1 MTTNV
6 LQICQSCA
14 ENNGGQWKN
23 PRNTAP
29 LFLATCGVCKEIRP
43 LTHIQFWK
51 GIKGDQE
58 FKLPTKEPFNTPEDK
73 NAKRRAADQA
83 RRDAKKAK
91 QEAAIK
97 PSQSGILNGEK

>member
-1 MTTNV
+1 MTMNV

-29 LFLATCGVCKEIRP
+29 LFLGTCGACKKIKP

-51 GIKGDQE
+51 DIKSDQE
-58 FKLPTKEPFNTPEDK
+58 FKVLDTVATKEMEDK
-73 NAKRRAADQA
+73 NTKRRAADQA

-91 QEAAIK
+91 Q
-97 PSQSGILNGEK
+97 PSESDLLNGKK

>member
-29 LFLATCGVCKEIRP
+29 LFLGTCGVCKEIKP

-51 GIKGDQE
+51 GIKGDQK
-58 FKLPTKEPFNTPEDK
+58 FKLPTKKKPAP
-73 NAKRRAADQA
+73 AKAAPV
-83 RRDAKKAK
+83 K
-91 QEAAIK
+91 Q
-97 PSQSGILNGEK
+97 PSQSDLLNGEK

>member
-58 FKLPTKEPFNTPEDK
+58 FKLPFNPGKNLRENPPAHISKEEKDK
-73 NAKRRAADQA
+73 LLSGEFVKEK
-83 RRDAKKAK
+83 KKAK
-91 QEAAIK
+91 Q
-97 PSQSGILNGEK
+97 PSQSDLLDG

>member
-29 LFLATCGVCKEIRP
+29 LFLGTCGVCKGIKP

-51 GIKGDQE
+51 NIRSDQK
-58 FKLPTKEPFNTPEDK
+58 FKLPTG
-73 NAKRRAADQA
+73 
-83 RRDAKKAK
+83 KKVAPKKTQVPK
-91 QEAAIK
+91 Q
-97 PSQSGILNGEK
+97 PSQSDLLNG